1 MQTVNKGIEP
11 QLFEEIISKSFNA
24 PYHKLLNFELMEL
37 GRGTAVVEMAA
48 KKDVENALGIVHGGA
63 TASLC
68 DTAMGI
74 AVRSL
79 GAIPTTVE
87 MKVNYI
93 SPGPMGERLR
103 ATGKVIKAGGS
114 ILVAEGEI
122 YCNKRLIAKSI
133 GTYFDLRKQ
142 K

>member
-11 QLFEEIISKSFNA
+11 QLFEEIISKSFNS
-24 PYHKLLNFELMEL
+24 PYHKLMNFELMEL

-48 KKDVENALGIVHGGA
+48 GEDVQNALGIVHGGA
-63 TASLC
+63 TAGLC

-87 MKVNYI
+87 MKLNYL
-93 SPGPMGERLR
+93 SPGPVGERLR
-103 ATGKVIKAGGS
+103 AVGKVIKEGRT
-114 ILVAEGEI
+114 IIVAEGEI
-122 YCNKRLIAKSI
+122 YCNERLIAKSM
-133 GTYFDLRKQ
+133 GTYFDLSKR
-142 K
+142 